1 MIVTIVFAIL
11 IFSLI
16 IFVHEL
22 GHFLAARAFG
32 VGVKEFAIG
41 MGPEI
46 FSRTKN
52 ETKYSVRL
60 IPMGG
65 FCAVEGEDEEDDSE
79 TSINSKPWYARF
91 VILFAGAGMNLILG
105 FVITLIIVA
114 VSTFNTGIPSSTVGY
129 CIEGAD
135 CGNYLQSGDKITQIN
150 GRRVNIKKDISY
162 LVSLDTDDTLDVTYL
177 RNGEENTVSVKA
189 YETEGVKTIGFMA
202 EVKKPGVFTVIHES
216 FFQTVWMGKMVFLS
230 LKMLIGGEARFTDL
244 SGPVGV
250 VSVMNDTAQSG
261 GLLSLIFLGAFISVN
276 IGLMNLLPIPA
287 LDGGRILFVLVE
299 AIRRKKIDPEKEGY
313 VHMIGFFLLIG
324 LMIFA
329 TWNDIVRIFSR

>member
-1 MIVTIVFAIL
+1 MIITIVFAIL

-46 FSRTKN
+46 FSRTKK
-52 ETKYSVRL
+52 ETKYSIRL

-65 FCAVEGEDEEDDSE
+65 FCAVEGEDDDDDSE

-91 VILFAGAGMNLILG
+91 IILFAGAGMNLILG
-105 FVITLIIVA
+105 FVITLIIVT
-114 VSTFNTGIPSSTVGY
+114 VSSFGTGIPSTTVAI
-129 CIEGAD
+129 CLEDAD
-135 CGNYLQSGDKITQIN
+135 CKNYLQHGDKIVAIN
-150 GRRVNIKKDISY
+150 GNRVSIKKDISY
-162 LVSLDTDDTLDVTYL
+162 LVSLDNDDTLDITYK
-177 RNGEENTVSVKA
+177 RNGVKNTVSLKA

-202 EVKKPGVFTVIHES
+202 EVKKPNVFTIIHES

-230 LKMLIGGEARFTDL
+230 LKMLIGGEAKFKDL

-299 AIRRKKIDPEKEGY
+299 AIRRKKIDPEKEGI

-329 TWNDIVRIFSR
+329 TWNDIIRIFSR